1 MLLKVSDPVSECRR
15 RAEEYGRRA
24 RTAPD
29 ALQSSAI
36 CKWSNAGSSWRAA
49 ESMRDEY
56 RGCAVASGVTRTT
69 RAPGGGRRASY

>member
-29 ALQSSAI
+29 ALSIQRYLQMEQRWFFLARSREY
-36 CKWSNAGSSWRAA
+36 AGRVSRL
-49 ESMRDEY
+49 
-56 RGCAVASGVTRTT
+56 RGGKR
-69 RAPGGGRRASY
+69 GDKND